1 MSTSN
6 LMEPGL
12 VSGGKK
18 VQSSSRQSL
27 WRSERVGGLAGW
39 GAGGGGGGWSDIVV
53 SPVTVADKELDTEFA
68 DFAMIFCILLLN
80 CRLPCPASRSE
91 IKFCFMTCSG
101 AGPRPRTPSVGGC
114 VVSVLL
120 LLGGEMIHL

>member
-39 GAGGGGGGWSDIVV
+39 GGGGGGWSDIVV

-101 AGPRPRTPSVGGC
+101 SRSGGAG

-120 LLGGEMIHL
+120 LLAGGMIHL